1 MSKTIPKHCDVLII
15 GGGPAG
21 SSAATLLAKAGI
33 DSVLLEKTRFPRPQV
48 GESLIPHFWK
58 YTDQLGVSQILEN
71 EGFVTKAGGIT
82 VWEGDIHRISFAEFG
97 FKRPALH
104 VERDIFDDILL
115 RHAQTSGAAVFEN
128 VSAKTIKFEKTQV
141 VVEYLDKRDTESSH
155 KSTIKCRYIIDA
167 SGYNTVIAQ
176 QNHAR
181 HHVNAQRQFL
191 SLWGYFNDSRYFGA
205 DAKSYSVDQVKTVKP
220 VTFVSS
226 FKEGWVWHIPLR
238 ESTSVGLVLNTDKVK
253 GLDYKQRE
261 AFFLGVCSQVPY
273 LNQLIDNRNYMQRS
287 LCARPDYSYYVAP
300 VCDDQYYCIGDA
312 GGFVD
317 PIFSHGV
324 LNAFYTSALAVAA
337 VKESLNHPAGR
348 KRYAQICANRIRQ
361 FYSFSRAL
369 SLGDFHINGTEFEL
383 IGSFMR
389 SVPRTEL
396 ELMLAASHIT
406 HRDSNFRKLMDAAK
420 LTGKHLEITDKA
432 RLITELVV

>member
-1 MSKTIPKHCDVLII
+1 MSEVIPKHCDVLII

-21 SSAATLLAKAGI
+21 SSAAAILAQAGI
-33 DSVLLEKTRFPRPQV
+33 DTVVLEKSRFPRPQV

-58 YTDQLGVSQILEN
+58 YADQLGVSSTLEN
-71 EGFVTKAGGIT
+71 QGFVTKAGGIT
-82 VWEGDIHRISFAEFG
+82 VWNGDIHRISFSEFG

-104 VERDIFDDILL
+104 VERDIFDEILL
-115 RHAQTSGAAVFEN
+115 RHAQSSGAQVFEN
-128 VSAKTIKFEKTQV
+128 VSAKTIKFEKTRV
-141 VVEYLDKRDTESSH
+141 VVEYLDKRDTQSSH
-155 KSTIKCRYIIDA
+155 KSTIHCHYLIDA

-181 HHVNAQRQFL
+181 HHVDAQRQFL
-191 SLWGYFNDSRYFGA
+191 SLWGYFKDSRYFGA
-205 DAKSYSVDQVKTVKP
+205 DAKSYPSDRVKSVKP

-226 FKEGWVWHIPLR
+226 FEEGWVWHIPLR
-238 ESTSVGLVLNTDKVK
+238 ENTSVGLVLDTDKAK
-253 GLDYKQRE
+253 GMDYRQRE
-261 AFFLGVCSQVPY
+261 QFFLGVCSKVPY
-273 LNQLIDNRNYMQRS
+273 LNQLIDTRNYIQGS

-300 VCDDQYYCIGDA
+300 VCGDQYYCIGDA

-324 LNAFYTSALAVAA
+324 LNAFYTSALAAAA
-337 VKESLNHPAGR
+337 VKESLKHPELR
-348 KRYAQICANRIRQ
+348 ERYAQICANRIRQ

-369 SLGDFHINGTEFEL
+369 SLGDFHINGTDFEL

-406 HRDSNFRKLMDAAK
+406 HRDSNFRKLMNAAK
-420 LTGKHLEITDKA
+420 LTDQNLEITDKA
-432 RLITELVV
+432 RLIEELVV